1 MNKYV
6 LVTTTCSSK
15 EEAENIVNILLE
27 KRLISCGQITKI
39 NSTYWWQARIINS
52 DEFLIQMK
60 SKKILFTE
68 IENEIIKN
76 HSYEVPEIVCY
87 DITNC
92 NKDFFNWIDKET
104 K

>member
-6 LVTTTCSSK
+6 LVTTACSSK

-52 DEFLIQMK
+52 DEFLIQ
-60 SKKILFTE
+60 

>member
-1 MNKYV
+1 MNKYI
-6 LVTTTCSSK
+6 LVTTACSSK
-15 EEAENIVNILLE
+15 EEAENIVNYLLK

-39 NSTYWWQARIINS
+39 NSTYWWQEKLVNS

-60 SKKILFTE
+60 SKKNLFTE
-68 IENEIIKN
+68 IEKAIKEM

-87 DITNC
+87 DIING
-92 NKDFFNWIDKET
+92 NQEFLNWIDKET

>member
-1 MNKYV
+1 MNKYI
-6 LVTTTCSSK
+6 LVTTACSSK
-15 EEAENIVNILLE
+15 EEAENIVNNLLK

-39 NSTYWWQARIINS
+39 NSTYWWQDKIVNS

-60 SKKILFTE
+60 SKKSLFSKIEKE
-68 IENEIIKN
+68 IHNN

-87 DITNC
+87 DILNG
-92 NKDFFNWIDKET
+92 NKEFLNWIDKET